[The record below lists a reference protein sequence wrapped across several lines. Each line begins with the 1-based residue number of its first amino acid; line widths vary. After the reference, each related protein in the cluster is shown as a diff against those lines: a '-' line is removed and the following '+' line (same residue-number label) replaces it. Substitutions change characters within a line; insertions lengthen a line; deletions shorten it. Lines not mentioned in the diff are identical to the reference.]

1 MNSCG
6 TTVRR
11 KDGEFTADS
20 WACALLFTAA
30 GALQENGRH
39 LDTELRSSIDNMAN
53 ENQPDRWLKPVDIK
67 RIAGVPYK
75 TVVAWLTSGHSRA
88 GVLPSVDLA
97 NDGKRHSYRIRP
109 KDWEQFQVRLRTR
122 QSSTTEQLP
131 TTTAGRRQK
140 KGPGSFRY

>member
-1 MNSCG
+1 
-6 TTVRR
+6 
-11 KDGEFTADS
+11 
-20 WACALLFTAA
+20 
-30 GALQENGRH
+30 
-39 LDTELRSSIDNMAN
+39 MAN

-67 RIAGVPYK
+67 RITGVPYK